1 MGFLGSVFGVV
12 GSIAGEI
19 VKESTGIDISE
30 TVSTIKDGRLED
42 ALYDMKDNMEGT
54 AYSKF
59 RQTLRSLSDEDFK
72 RINTD
77 NLIDVQMRAYEDE
90 RKRRRL

>member
-1 MGFLGSVFGVV
+1 MGFLGSVFGLI
-12 GSIAGEI
+12 GGFAGE
-19 VKESTGIDISE
+19 V
-30 TVSTIKDGRLED
+30 IKDQTGVDIAKGISMIKEGELEE
-42 ALYDMKDNMEGT
+42 ALYDMKGDMEGA

-59 RQTLRSLSDEDFK
+59 RQSLRSLSDEDFK

-90 RKRRRL
+90 KRRRRL

>member
-1 MGFLGSVFGVV
+1 MGFLDGVFGVV
-12 GSIAGEI
+12 GEVI
-19 VKESTGIDISE
+19 KDSTGVDIAKGIN
-30 TVSTIKDGRLED
+30 TIKEGDLNGAIYEMRD
-42 ALYDMKDNMEGT
+42 DMEGK
-54 AYSKF
+54 AYTQF
-59 RQTLRSLSDEDFK
+59 RQTLRSMSDSDFK

>member
-12 GSIAGEI
+12 GGLAGEM
-19 VKESTGIDISE
+19 VKEATGVDIAKGIN
-30 TVSTIKDGRLED
+30 TIKDGDLEGAFYEMRD
-42 ALYDMKDNMEGT
+42 DMEGK
-54 AYSKF
+54 AYTQF
-59 RQTLRSLSDEDFK
+59 RQTLRSMSDADFK

-90 RKRRRL
+90 KKRRKL

>member
-1 MGFLGSVFGVV
+1 MGFFGSALSII
-12 GSIAGEI
+12 GSIAGEV
-19 VKESTGIDISE
+19 VKDSTGIDIAKGIN
-30 TVSTIKDGRLED
+30 TIKEGGLEE
-42 ALYDMKDNMEGT
+42 AMYEMKGDMDGT

-59 RQTLRSLSDEDFK
+59 RQSLRSLSDEDFK